1 MRNKNFC
8 ACFPRKS
15 VSKKSIGKLKLVLVL
30 TTIFMFVEIAG
41 GIFTKSI
48 SLSADAIHMFIDV
61 SAISISL
68 FAIWIGDKNFSI
80 RKTFGFY
87 RAEILAVLANSILL
101 FLLSSLIIY
110 KAYNRFF
117 NQVEIITIPMLFIA
131 FIGLLTNLIGI
142 KLLKEPSKR
151 SLNVKSAYTEV
162 LVDAISSIGV
172 IIAAILIILTGVYI
186 IDSLIGFLI
195 GLFIIIRGWKLF
207 SQAINILLESA
218 PSGINVNEVKN
229 EIMSVK
235 GVIDV
240 HDLHIWSITSGMEAL
255 ACHLKVK
262 NIKQSGKILNK
273 LKNKIREKFN
283 ITHTTFQFEE

>member
-15 VSKKSIGKLKLVLVL
+15 VSKKSIGKLKLVLFL

>member
-15 VSKKSIGKLKLVLVL
+15 VSKKSIGKLKLVLIL

-262 NIKQSGKILNK
+262 NIKQSGKILKK

>member
-15 VSKKSIGKLKLVLVL
+15 VSKKSIGKLKLVLIL

>member
-1 MRNKNFC
+1 MSNKNFC

-15 VSKKSIGKLKLVLVL
+15 VSKKSIGKLKLVLFL

-87 RAEILAVLANSILL
+87 RAEILAVLTNSILL
-101 FLLSSLIIY
+101 FFLSSLIIY

-131 FIGLLTNLIGI
+131 FIGLLINLIGI

-172 IIAAILIILTGVYI
+172 IISAILIILTGVYI

-218 PSGINVNEVKN
+218 PSGINVDEVKN

>member
-15 VSKKSIGKLKLVLVL
+15 VSKKSIGKLKLVLFL

-142 KLLKEPSKR
+142 KLLKGPSKR